1 MALSTFVKI
10 GGVTNLS
17 DARYCAGMYVDV
29 LGFDMEDHSEKFVNP
44 TQFEE
49 ITGWVSGVEFAAEF
63 QTETAEYILQ
73 KLEKYPTVSWI
84 QHRSLE
90 VLTELIDSGKNL
102 IYEVNINEIKHLE
115 AEISDRL
122 ANLDIFI
129 LLRSPHEKLEE
140 DEEESILKISDKASV
155 LLGSGITAFNV
166 NALKEKLKLNGI
178 ALEGGEEIKPG
189 LKDFDQLAEILEE
202 LELED

>member
-1 MALSTFVKI
+1 MTLSTFVKI

-166 NALKEKLKLNGI
+166 NALKEKLKLHGI

>member
-166 NALKEKLKLNGI
+166 NALKEKLKLHGI

>member
-122 ANLDIFI
+122 ANLDILI

-166 NALKEKLKLNGI
+166 NALKEKLKLHGI